1 MKINKSHLVRAIAA
15 NTGFTQKKSAQ
26 ILNALLAALI
36 DALSRGDSVSLREFG
51 KFYVQK
57 RNQRKIR
64 HPLTG
69 KVTIAES
76 KNLVRFQCS
85 EVFKRQINELFW
97 DAEPHNRKILLQL
110 YELTENAPRDYVEK
124 DENEGFGN

>member
-1 MKINKSHLVRAIAA
+1 MKINKSHLVKAIAA

-64 HPLTG
+64 NPLTG

>member
-1 MKINKSHLVRAIAA
+1 VRAIAA
-15 NTGFTQKKSAQ
+15 NTGFTQQKSAQ

-36 DALSRGDSVSLREFG
+36 DALSRGDSVSLRKFG

-57 RNQRKIR
+57 RNKRKIR

>member
-1 MKINKSHLVRAIAA
+1 MKINKSHLVKAIAA